1 VVIDQR
7 TSREQDPL
15 SCLEL
20 RHSFGNRKIL
30 EGITLS
36 LPPGA
41 VFGLIGNN
49 GAGKSTLI
57 RILLGLIRPD
67 SGKSRVFGCDSLE
80 LDDSVKQRLAYVPQ
94 QPEAFQW
101 MKVGE
106 MLDFIGGFYPAWDAS
121 YVDNMLAR
129 LAISRSDKLS
139 KLSPGERQNVALI
152 RALATQPALLILDE
166 PAAAL
171 DPAAR
176 RELLREIAG
185 RAGESG
191 TTVFFSTHIVT
202 DLERVASHVALL
214 HGGRLMIN
222 APMDDLKETHA
233 RLTLASEADIPP
245 HFAGELSRRRHRDGS
260 VSLVIERRPGEQW
273 PVMGAS
279 AGSTLESLS
288 LEDLF
293 VEVSSELP

>member
-1 VVIDQR
+1 MLIDQR
-7 TSREQDPL
+7 TSHEHDPL

-20 RHSFGNRKIL
+20 RHGFEDRGIL

-36 LPPGA
+36 VPPGA

-49 GAGKSTLI
+49 GAGKTTLI
-57 RILLGLIRPD
+57 RILLGLLRPA
-67 SGKSRVFGCDSLE
+67 GGASRVFGCDSLE
-80 LDDSVKQRLAYVPQ
+80 LNDSVKQRLAYVPQ

-101 MKVGE
+101 MKVAE
-106 MLDFIGGFYPAWDAS
+106 MLDFIGGFYPTWDAG
-121 YVDNMLAR
+121 YVDKMLAR
-129 LAISRSDKLS
+129 LAISRSAKLS

-152 RALATQPALLILDE
+152 RALATQPALLVLDE

-176 RELLREIAG
+176 RELLREIAV

-214 HGGRLMIN
+214 HRGRLMIN

-233 RLTLASEADIPP
+233 RFILASEADIPA
-245 HFAGELSRRRHRDGS
+245 HVAGELSRRRHHDGS

-273 PVMGAS
+273 PAMGAA
-279 AGSTLESLS
+279 AGATPESLS

-293 VEVSSELP
+293 VEVVQ

>member
-7 TSREQDPL
+7 TSRQRDPL
-15 SCLEL
+15 GCLEL
-20 RHSFGNRKIL
+20 RHGFGDRKIL

-36 LPPGA
+36 VPPGA
-41 VFGLIGNN
+41 VFGLIGSN

-67 SGKSRVFGCDSLE
+67 GGESRIFGRDSLE
-80 LDDSVKQRLAYVPQ
+80 LEDSVKQRLAYVPQ

-106 MLDFIGGFYPAWDAS
+106 MFDFIGGFYPAWDAS
-121 YVDNMLAR
+121 YVNRMLAR
-129 LAISRSDKLS
+129 LAISRRAKLS

-152 RALATQPALLILDE
+152 RALATQPALLVLDE

-214 HGGRLMIN
+214 HRGRLLIN

-233 RLTLASEADIPP
+233 RLTLASEADIPA
-245 HFAGELSRRRHRDGS
+245 HFAGELSRRRHNDGS
-260 VSLVIERRPGEQW
+260 VSLVIERIPGEQW
-273 PVMGAS
+273 PVIGPS
-279 AGSTLESLS
+279 AGSTLERLS

-293 VEVSSELP
+293 VEVIQ